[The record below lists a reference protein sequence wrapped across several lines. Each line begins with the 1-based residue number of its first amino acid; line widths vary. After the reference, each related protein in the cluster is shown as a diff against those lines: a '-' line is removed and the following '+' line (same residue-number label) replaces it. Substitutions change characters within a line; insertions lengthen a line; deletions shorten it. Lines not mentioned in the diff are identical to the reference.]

1 MPPISLGDDPL
12 NLPNAIVAGDF
23 TGNGILDLAVASV
36 SLDAPDNVSILLG
49 KGNGKFALQ
58 PTTIPLGTSFSPS
71 SITTGNFFGGGPLDL
86 AVADSTAHSVSLL
99 QGDGRG
105 GFKPV
110 MPALK
115 WGNEINPSVVATGD
129 FTGDGRT
136 DLAIA
141 SQSPNSVVIELN
153 QGNGQFSQAGS
164 VGLVLHNTPLVADLN
179 GDGVPDVSIVDG
191 AGNILYRQ
199 GIPGQPGTF
208 EPPVTVNPGNPSR
221 DIAWVPDTD
230 QGPVLASV
238 DAHDNKISLYAYRDG
253 RFVKIGSL
261 ATGFL
266 PAQIIAADLNS
277 DGWADLVVRNAGDG
291 TLSVFLNN
299 KMGSFQ
305 AGLLPFLRPVTLLAG
320 IGVSDVQA
328 IDTTGSGVLDL
339 VVTNQVSGQLG
350 ILQNLGNGTFG
361 PLEPYRAGTG
371 LSAIDTSSGSPVVTS
386 EEATAGVAAGPLT
399 PGGPTDLVTIN
410 PGSNTLDILDGLG
423 GGRFANPV
431 DIPTAEP
438 AQVVRVADFDYDGI
452 PDIAVLGNDSVSVY
466 LGNGQGGFSAPHVYN
481 AGLDPTGL
489 TVADLGHDGKLDLL
503 IGNAYGDV
511 LTLAGRGDGT
521 FRPLLDVGNSVALAV
536 ADLTGNG
543 TKDII
548 YASQNL
554 DNVVVDYGGGQRISV
569 GASSGLLAPGAVAV
583 AYLNGRDN
591 PPDLIVANSGGNNVL
606 VYPGLG
612 NGQFGP
618 ALNGGKGFFTGTDP
632 VGVTVADLNG
642 RPDLVVADRGSN
654 DVSIL
659 LNQKQGNSIT
669 FTPGPRLKAGSG
681 PVSTVV
687 KDVTGDGIPDVL
699 VSNSQSNNVMLL
711 PGVGGGFF
719 KDQNPTVFPVGNSPG
734 FIFFGNFDGKPD
746 ILTVNSGSN
755 DLTLISDFM
764 GSHPVTTTIS
774 SGGLDPVAAFE
785 FSSGSGFDNLVVA
798 NKGDGTFALLEGG
811 PDGLNLMATETEPG
825 LNPTDLAFLAFT
837 GGQLQ
842 FYAATE
848 GSAAITL
855 FTFQL
860 GGETVGMPTAPGLQ
874 LLRNSALPLIASLL
888 TLTIETS
895 TAKFDPDAS
904 GGQPAL
910 LEGSAKVLILA
921 NFKLDPEQLDLTARR
936 ACKPHRRPGRFLC
949 RHRGPRGRALDFPA
963 RGGAGHRQY
972 SHRPGCHHPG
982 RTVATPARGGTA
994 PDRLPADP
1002 DDRDLDGQVRLER
1015 DLRSGCRGRFVPTR
1029 KHGDYGAK
1037 PAGACE
1043 HWRE

>member
-1 MPPISLGDDPL
+1 MTADFNGDGRLDLATGNLRSGDISILLGRGDGTFQDQLTNPVGNGPQDAVTADLNDDGHTDIITTNYYSNDISVLLGNGDGTFQAARSFPAGEHPSALAVADFNGDGRLDVAVADSGDNGNGQGLSILMGNGDGTFQAPIFYPEGAAPSLIVAGDWTGNGVIDLAVANAGSDNVTVLLGNGRGGFQALPPIPLGDQAGDPVAITAGDFTGNGVLDLAVVDQSTDGVSILEGNGQGGFVALPPISLGDDPL

-58 PTTIPLGTSFSPS
+58 PTTISLGTSFTPS

-99 QGDGRG
+99 QGDGQG
-105 GFKPV
+105 GFPF
-110 MPALK
+110 LSELEL
-115 WGNEINPSVVATGD
+115 GSEINPSVVATGD

-153 QGNGQFSQAGS
+153 QGNGQFAQPGS

-199 GIPGQPGTF
+199 GIPRKPGSF
-208 EPPVTVNPGNPSR
+208 KPPVTVNPGTPSR
-221 DIAWVPDTD
+221 DIVWVPDTN

-238 DAHDNKISLYAYRDG
+238 DANDNAISLYAYRDG

-305 AGLLPFLRPVTLLAG
+305 AGLLPFLGPVTLLAG
-320 IGVSDVQA
+320 IGVSDVEA
-328 IDTTGSGVLDL
+328 VDTTGNGRLDL
-339 VVTNQVSGQLG
+339 VVTNKLTGQVS

-438 AQVVRVADFDYDGI
+438 AQVVRVADFNHDGI
-452 PDIAVLGNDSVSVY
+452 PDVAVLGNDTVSIY
-466 LGNGQGGFSAPHVYN
+466 LGNGQGGFLPHPFTIN

-489 TVADLGHDGKLDLL
+489 TVAYLNGPENPPDLL
-503 IGNAYGDV
+503 IGNEYGDV
-511 LTLAGRGDGT
+511 LVLAGQGNGT
-521 FRPLLDVGNSVALAV
+521 FRPLTAAGNVALAV

-548 YASQNL
+548 ISDQGLNRL
-554 DNVVVDYGGGQRISV
+554 VIEFGGGQREILGDS
-569 GASSGLLAPGAVAV
+569 SSGLLAPGAVAV
-583 AYLNGRDN
+583 AYLNGGEN
-591 PPDLIVANSGGNNVL
+591 PPDLIVANSGSNNVL
-606 VYPGLG
+606 VYPGNSDG
-612 NGQFGP
+612 TFGQ
-618 ALNGGKGFFTGTDP
+618 AVNGGHGFFAGTNP
-632 VGVTVADLNG
+632 AGISVADVNGDG
-642 RPDLVVADRGSN
+642 RPDLVVANKGSN

-659 LNQKQGNSIT
+659 LNQSQGNSFT

-687 KDVTGDGIPDVL
+687 QDVNGDGKPDIL
-699 VSNSQSNNVMLL
+699 VSNSLSNNVMLL
-711 PGVGGGFF
+711 PGVGFGFF
-719 KDQNPTVFPVGNSPG
+719 NDQNPTVIPMTSPG
-734 FIFFGNFDGKPD
+734 SMYPFNVGGRLGVVVLNPESN
-746 ILTVNSGSN
+746 TV
-755 DLTLISDFM
+755 TFISDFT
-764 GSHPVTTTIS
+764 GTSPLTRTFG
-774 SGGLDPVAAFE
+774 SGGLDPVAAHRI
-785 FSSGSGFDNLVVA
+785 
-798 NKGDGTFALLEGG
+798 
-811 PDGLNLMATETEPG
+811 P
-825 LNPTDLAFLAFT
+825 
-837 GGQLQ
+837 
-842 FYAATE
+842 
-848 GSAAITL
+848 
-855 FTFQL
+855 
-860 GGETVGMPTAPGLQ
+860 
-874 LLRNSALPLIASLL
+874 LR
-888 TLTIETS
+888 
-895 TAKFDPDAS
+895 
-904 GGQPAL
+904 
-910 LEGSAKVLILA
+910 
-921 NFKLDPEQLDLTARR
+921 
-936 ACKPHRRPGRFLC
+936 
-949 RHRGPRGRALDFPA
+949 
-963 RGGAGHRQY
+963 
-972 SHRPGCHHPG
+972 
-982 RTVATPARGGTA
+982 
-994 PDRLPADP
+994 
-1002 DDRDLDGQVRLER
+1002 
-1015 DLRSGCRGRFVPTR
+1015 
-1029 KHGDYGAK
+1029 
-1037 PAGACE
+1037 
-1043 HWRE
+1043 